1 MKKFRFIDI
10 YYLLPVL
17 LLGLTASPN
26 IVGWRIGTVMLV
38 SLVLAVVS
46 ANYLSARVSEI
57 RRNLKGFKILDI
69 LLVFSLAVL
78 VWQSTKINLDYTLAV
93 LIYILMYTVYTQV
106 NDESRIRVLLSP
118 LIGLIFWSGI
128 YLGLNQYAFSKIFR
142 LALLEYLV
150 VGSLLFAYLSNITSD
165 FGILKDSTSQASVN
179 HTNRQVSILFRLLLL
194 AFVLLLG
201 RNFQTEHVVLFVV
214 LQLPVVYS
222 YFLMNKAIQS
232 YNLPDTKMKIQVFR
246 QISIISLIVFLVY
259 LFLDSTQV
267 LQAVMGGY

>member
-106 NDESRIRVLLSP
+106 NDESRIRVLLSA

-222 YFLMNKAIQS
+222 YYLMNKAIQS